1 MTVPLTYLLVIR
13 IPCLHVSIV
22 NIFKKLKSLNLKKK
36 VVIMPLY
43 DGVYIPVVYY
53 VNMDE
58 FIGRKHD
65 SRIILFTGYKYIIA
79 VF

>member
-1 MTVPLTYLLVIR
+1 
-13 IPCLHVSIV
+13 
-22 NIFKKLKSLNLKKK
+22 
-36 VVIMPLY
+36 MPLY

>member
-1 MTVPLTYLLVIR
+1 MTNDGTVKIFR
-13 IPCLHVSIV
+13 IPYLHVSIV
-22 NIFKKLKSLNLKKK
+22 NILKAWKVNFEKK

-53 VNMDE
+53 VKIDE
-58 FIGRKHD
+58 FIGWKHG
-65 SRIILFTGYKYIIA
+65 SWIILFTGYKYIIA

>member
-1 MTVPLTYLLVIR
+1 M
-13 IPCLHVSIV
+13 
-22 NIFKKLKSLNLKKK
+22 KSKIWKK

-53 VNMDE
+53 VKIDE
-58 FIGRKHD
+58 FIGWKHG
-65 SRIILFTGYKYIIA
+65 SWIILFTGYKYIIA

>member
-1 MTVPLTYLLVIR
+1 
-13 IPCLHVSIV
+13 
-22 NIFKKLKSLNLKKK
+22 
-36 VVIMPLY
+36 MPLY

-58 FIGRKHD
+58 FIGRKHG
-65 SRIILFTGYKYIIA
+65 SWIILFTGYKYIIA